1 MHKRFYEY
9 QKMVILQSAKIGE
22 LTPLMEAVI
31 NPTVQLTD
39 DLIATYAGMAM
50 DGIHRYGRWNIFS
63 PTALMLAAAY
73 NNVDGV
79 RKLIDTTE
87 VRMQNAHGWTAL
99 MYASV
104 NGHTECVK
112 LLRDVEAGLQCLD
125 GMTALIEAAQHGK
138 TEVVQLL
145 LEKEGGLSTNECFEH
160 GSGFTALMAACRS
173 NHYDAAKLLYDCEKG
188 MTQADGWTALMWA
201 ASEGQ
206 YRCVRLMMPA
216 EAGMVINESSEE
228 FRGWT
233 AMTWAVSNGN
243 IDCAE
248 LLAKDEL
255 DKSRNDI
262 LRIIQTSDD
271 LSPDQIRQCKDLL
284 M

>member
-50 DGIHRYGRWNIFS
+50 DGIHRYGRWNIFN

-145 LEKEGGLSTNECFEH
+145 LEKEGVSPRMSALST
-160 GSGFTALMAACRS
+160 G
-173 NHYDAAKLLYDCEKG
+173 
-188 MTQADGWTALMWA
+188 A
-201 ASEGQ
+201 ASRPSWLRVAQ
-206 YRCVRLMMPA
+206 IIMMQQSCY
-216 EAGMVINESSEE
+216 M
-228 FRGWT
+228 T
-233 AMTWAVSNGN
+233 AKKG
-243 IDCAE
+243 
-248 LLAKDEL
+248 
-255 DKSRNDI
+255 
-262 LRIIQTSDD
+262 
-271 LSPDQIRQCKDLL
+271 
-284 M
+284 